1 MNMICHVI
9 FVDEEKHYLLR
20 YCIAFGR
27 CRSRSITSVDVNIL
41 VYIMLIKVLFMELF
55 SDLILN
61 RHIDLK
67 TE

>member
-1 MNMICHVI
+1 MIMICRVI

-20 YCIAFGR
+20 YCIAFVR
-27 CRSRSITSVDVNIL
+27 CRTRSIPSVVVYIL
-41 VYIMLIKVLFMELF
+41 VYIGLVKVLFMELF
-55 SDLILN
+55 